1 MAMIDRLAEL
11 QRAARTSRQSIRL
24 DPDDHL
30 QNPLLNTQENKVL
43 QRIIGLFDDMKENL
57 RKVNENLV
65 ILDQMGEAL
74 LKTVDSASEKQVNGA
89 MKRIVQANLDFF
101 NKNKE
106 LITVIKTVVQSD
118 EAPAVANNKEFIEAN
133 FRNLVEEN
141 NRVMKLSLQKESD
154 FEAKMKS
161 RIKRELKSIDANLDD
176 QQLAEIVEDP
186 AKVNQVLQANLLGP
200 VHMQVQ
206 NYLRDVKEKYND
218 ILMLEK
224 VG

>member
-1 MAMIDRLAEL
+1 MIDRLAEL